1 MKRISAVEA
10 RRRFGTMLDEVKHQ
24 GTEYVIERDSRPAA
38 VVISLEAFQRYQK
51 ARRQAFDAVEALR
64 ERFADEISTSEL
76 EAWIDEAS
84 ADVRSGRH

>member
-24 GTEYVIERDSRPAA
+24 GTEYVIERDSRPTA
-38 VVISLEAFQRYQK
+38 VVISLETFQRYQE
-51 ARRQAFDAVEALR
+51 ARRQAFDRVEAIR
-64 ERFADEISTSEL
+64 ERLADEIRASEL

-84 ADVRSGRH
+84 SDVRSGRH